1 MTAKT
6 ASVAIAMTPLERRSV
21 LALAGIYA
29 TRMLGLFLLLP
40 VLALYARQLPGATPA
55 LIGLAMG
62 AYGLTQ
68 VLLQIPFGRWSDRY
82 GRRPVIALGLVLF
95 LVGSVIGALAHSLWM
110 VIVARAVQG
119 AGSMSAA
126 VTALLAD
133 STRDEVRTRAMA
145 LIGISIGASFVISLI
160 AAPILDSHMGVTG
173 IFWVMA
179 LLAVLGLWALRAVPA
194 QAEQREHALRMPTW
208 KVAGLPLLRSYFV
221 GVFALHFILQ
231 ATFLSVPQLL
241 LDQLHIAKALHWKI
255 YLGVFAAS
263 LLGTFPLIRLSEKVA
278 RPHYLMAVAILLAA
292 VGQAGMALLPGQLWV
307 VLGCFAAFF
316 AAFNFLEARL
326 PAGLSKA
333 APAADRGAALGVFAT
348 CQFMGSAAGGVL
360 GGQLLRWAGISGVLW
375 GCVAVALGW
384 ASVTLL
390 AD

>member
-1 MTAKT
+1 MTAET
-6 ASVAIAMTPLERRSV
+6 APIAMTSTERRSV

-40 VLALYARQLPGATPA
+40 VLALYTRQLPEATPA

-62 AYGLTQ
+62 AYGLAQ

-95 LVGSVIGALAHSLWM
+95 LAGSVMGALAQSLWM

-133 STRDEVRTRAMA
+133 STREQVRTRAMA
-145 LIGISIGASFVISLI
+145 LIGISIGASFVISLV
-160 AAPILDSHMGVTG
+160 AAPILESHVGVAG

-179 LLAVLGLWALRAVPA
+179 LLAILGLWALWLVPEQDQPAV
-194 QAEQREHALRMPTW
+194 QALRMPTW
-208 KVAGLPLLRSYFV
+208 KVAGMPVLRNYFV

-241 LDQLHIAKALHWKI
+241 LDQLGIAQPLHWKV
-255 YLGVFAAS
+255 YLGVFAVS
-263 LLGTFPLIRLSEKVA
+263 LLGTLPLIKLAEKWPRSRQLIA
-278 RPHYLMAVAILLAA
+278 AAILMAA
-292 VGQAGMALLPGQLWV
+292 VGQAGMALFPAHLWA
-307 VLGCFAAFF
+307 VLSCFAAFF

-326 PAGLSKA
+326 PAGLSKV

-375 GCVAVALGW
+375 GCAVVALGW